1 MSDFGHHFLIGL
13 QRAPVLTEHDKRLLS
28 RLRPAGVIV
37 FRDNF
42 QHGVPYAE
50 WLATFGRL
58 IDGVRD
64 CIGRDRILVCIDH
77 EGGGVP
83 RPPAPIT
90 AFAAARAWRD
100 QAAAV
105 GRAMGRELASLGV
118 NVNFAP
124 VVDVN
129 SNPDNP
135 VIGQRAFGVT
145 TQEVVEPA
153 AVFLAALQA
162 EGVLG
167 CPKHFPGYGAVSVD
181 SHYDMPVLDLTLDEL
196 RARDLVPFRTLARDA
211 ETRMIMTAHIVFPR
225 IDPDWPATLSA
236 RLIDDV
242 LRREY
247 GYDGIVVSDDLGMG
261 AISRA
266 FDAPEAPVQALRA
279 GTDLLEICAY
289 WTDTARAVAFA
300 DHVAASW
307 ADGSLSRATLDRSA
321 ERIADLLARA
331 DQHRTHALAAVDLAA
346 HAGVAPLR
354 RRAEPQS
361 GGGATLA

>member
-13 QRAPVLTEHDKRLLS
+13 QRQPVLTDHDKRLLS
-28 RLRPAGVIV
+28 RLRPAGIIV

-42 QHGVPYAE
+42 RHGAPYGD
-50 WLATFGRL
+50 WLATFGQL
-58 IDGVRD
+58 LDDARD

-77 EGGGVP
+77 EGGGVL

-90 AFAAARAWRD
+90 QFAAARAWRE
-100 QAAAV
+100 QAAKV

-135 VIGQRAFGVT
+135 VIGPRAFGGT
-145 TQEVVEPA
+145 TRDVMAPA
-153 AVFLAALQA
+153 QAFLSALQA
-162 EGVLG
+162 EDVMG

-196 RARDLVPFRTLARDA
+196 RTRDLIPFQALARDPA
-211 ETRMIMTAHIVFPR
+211 TRLMMTAHIVFPR

-236 RLIDDV
+236 RLIEGV

-247 GYDGIVVSDDLGMG
+247 GYDGVIVSDDLGMG

-266 FDAPEAPVQALRA
+266 FDAAEAPVQAIRA

-289 WTDTARAVAFA
+289 WTDTSRALAFA
-300 DHVAASW
+300 EHVTAAW
-307 ADGSLSRATLDRSA
+307 RDGSLPRDLLDRSA
-321 ERIADLLARA
+321 ARIDDLLRQAV
-331 DQHRTHALAAVDLAA
+331 QHRTHALPDGELAA
-346 HAGVAPLR
+346 HALIAPLR
-354 RRAEPQS
+354 AATQPVA
-361 GGGATLA
+361 GGGAALA

>member
-13 QRAPVLTEHDKRLLS
+13 QRAAILTEHDKRLLS
-28 RLRPAGVIV
+28 RLRPAGIIV

-42 QHGVPYAE
+42 QHDVPYAE
-50 WLATFGRL
+50 WLAAFGRL
-58 IDGVRD
+58 IDGARD

-77 EGGGVP
+77 EGGGVL

-135 VIGQRAFGVT
+135 VIGHRAFGMT

-153 AVFLAALQA
+153 SVFLAALQA

-196 RARDLVPFRTLARDA
+196 KARDLIPFRTLARNA
-211 ETRMIMTAHIVFPR
+211 ATRMMMTAHIMFPK
-225 IDPDWPATLSA
+225 IDPDWPATLSS
-236 RLIDDV
+236 RLIDGV

-247 GYDGIVVSDDLGMG
+247 GYDGVVVSDDLGMG

-289 WTDTARAVAFA
+289 WADTGRALAFA
-300 DHVAASW
+300 DHVAGAW
-307 ADGSLSRATLDRSA
+307 ADGRLPSKTLERSA
-321 ERIADLLARA
+321 ERIAALLEQA
-331 DQHRTHALAAVDLAA
+331 DQHRTCPLDERELAA
-346 HAGVAPLR
+346 HARVAPLR
-354 RRAEPQS
+354 SIVQPLS

>member
-1 MSDFGHHFLIGL
+1 MSDFGHHFLVGL
-13 QRAPVLTEHDKRLLS
+13 QRQPVLTEHDKRLLS
-28 RLRPAGVIV
+28 RLRPAGIIV

-42 QHGVPYAE
+42 QHGVTYAE
-50 WLATFGRL
+50 WLAAFGAL
-58 IDGVRD
+58 IDGARD

-77 EGGGVP
+77 EGGGVL

-135 VIGQRAFGVT
+135 VIGPRAFGAT
-145 TQEVVEPA
+145 TREVLEPA
-153 AVFLAALQA
+153 SVFLAALQA
-162 EGVLG
+162 QGVMG

-196 RARDLVPFRTLARDA
+196 KARDLVPFKALARDPA
-211 ETRMIMTAHIVFPR
+211 TRMMMTAHIVFPR

-236 RLIDDV
+236 RLIDGV

-247 GYDGIVVSDDLGMG
+247 GYQGVIVSDDLGMG
-261 AISRA
+261 AISQA

-289 WTDTARAVAFA
+289 WTDTSRALAFA
-300 DHVAASW
+300 DHVAAAW
-307 ADGSLSRATLDRSA
+307 RDGGLSRPALERSA
-321 ERIADLLARA
+321 ERIAGLLDDAH
-331 DQHRTHALAAVDLAA
+331 QHRTRPLAEAELAT
-346 HAGVAPLR
+346 HRTVAPLR
-354 RRAEPQS
+354 PHGQPVA
-361 GGGATLA
+361 GGGAALA

>member
-1 MSDFGHHFLIGL
+1 MSDFGHHFLVGL
-13 QRAPVLTEHDKRLLS
+13 QRQPVLTEHDKRLLN
-28 RLRPAGVIV
+28 RLRPAGIIV

-42 QHGVPYAE
+42 EHGVAYAD
-50 WLATFGRL
+50 WLASFGRL
-58 IDGVRD
+58 VDGARD
-64 CIGRDRILVCIDH
+64 CIGRDHILVCIDH
-77 EGGGVP
+77 EGGGVL

-90 AFAAARAWRD
+90 AFAAARAWRG

-105 GRAMGRELASLGV
+105 GQAMGRELASLGI

-129 SNPDNP
+129 SNPQNP
-135 VIGQRAFGVT
+135 VIGHRAFGVT

-153 AVFLAALQA
+153 SVFLAALQA
-162 EGVLG
+162 EGVMG

-196 RARDLVPFRTLARDA
+196 RARDLIPFRTLARNA
-211 ETRMIMTAHIVFPR
+211 ATRLMMTAHIVFPR

-236 RLIDDV
+236 RLIDGV

-247 GYDGIVVSDDLGMG
+247 GYDGVVVSDDLGMG

-289 WTDTARAVAFA
+289 WTDTSRALVFA
-300 DHVAASW
+300 DHVGAAW
-307 ADGSLSRATLDRSA
+307 RDGCLPRATLDRSA
-321 ERIADLLARA
+321 ERIADLLKHAG
-331 DQHRTHALAAVDLAA
+331 QHRPHALAAGELAA
-346 HAGVAPLR
+346 HARVAPLR
-354 RRAEPQS
+354 ALTQPLS